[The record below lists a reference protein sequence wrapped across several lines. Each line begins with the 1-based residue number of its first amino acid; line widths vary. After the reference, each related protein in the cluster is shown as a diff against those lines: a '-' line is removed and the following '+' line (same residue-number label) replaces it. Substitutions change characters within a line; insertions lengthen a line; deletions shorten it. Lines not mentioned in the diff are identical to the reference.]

1 MKTVIISSG
10 EIYDYSFCHA
20 IVQSA
25 DRIICADGGT
35 RHAINMSLTPD
46 VIIGDMDSSA
56 ANYIE
61 HFRKKGVEV
70 IQYPQ
75 DKDKT
80 DTHICVEFALAFS
93 REIILLGATGS
104 RIDHMIANISLLKL
118 GIERN
123 IPISM
128 MDNKNH
134 INMIRDSISLEGCKG
149 DYFSLIP
156 FTEKVEGICTK
167 GAKYELK
174 DAEMELGDPYGVSN
188 CFEGNTVEISIKK
201 GYLLVIKAQD

>member
-10 EIYDYSFCHA
+10 EIYDYNFCHD

-35 RHAINMSLTPD
+35 RHAINMKLTPD
-46 VIIGDMDSSA
+46 VIMGDMDSSA
-56 ANYIE
+56 AQYIE
-61 HFRKKGVEV
+61 YYRKKGVEV
-70 IQYPQ
+70 IQFPK

-80 DTHICVEFALAFS
+80 DTHLCVEFALTFS
-93 REIILLGATGS
+93 TEIVLLGATGS

-134 INMIRDSISLEGCKG
+134 INMIRDSISLEGKKG
-149 DYFSLIP
+149 DFFSLIP
-156 FTEKVEGICTK
+156 FTEKVEGICTR
-167 GAKYELK
+167 GAHYELK

-188 CFEGNTVEISIKK
+188 YFEDNTVEVSIKK
-201 GYLLVIKAQD
+201 GYLLVIKSED

>member
-10 EIYDYSFCHA
+10 QINDYGFCHD
-20 IVQSA
+20 IVESA

-35 RHAINMSLTPD
+35 RHAINMKITPD

-56 ANYIE
+56 AKYIDF
-61 HFRKKGVEV
+61 FREKGVEI
-70 IQYPQ
+70 IQYPK

-80 DTHICVEFALAFS
+80 DTHICVEFAINFS
-93 REIILLGATGS
+93 KEIILLGATGS

-123 IPISM
+123 IPISII
-128 MDNKNH
+128 DNKNH
-134 INMIRDSISLEGCKG
+134 IWMIKDSISLTGNIG
-149 DYFSLIP
+149 DFFSLIP

-167 GAKYELK
+167 GAHYELY
-174 DAEMELGDPYGVSN
+174 DAVMELGDPYGVSN
-188 CFEGNTVEISIKK
+188 CFEEKTVEISIKK
-201 GYLLVIKAQD
+201 GYLLVIKSED

>member
-10 EIYDYSFCHA
+10 EIYDYDFCHD
-20 IVQSA
+20 IVHSA

-35 RHAINMSLTPD
+35 RHAINMKLIPD
-46 VIIGDMDSSA
+46 VIMGDMDSSA
-56 ANYIE
+56 AQYIE
-61 HFRKKGVEV
+61 YFRKKGVEV

-80 DTHICVEFALAFS
+80 DTHICVEFALTFS
-93 REIILLGATGS
+93 RSIILLGATGS

-123 IPISM
+123 IPISV

-134 INMIRDSISLEGCKG
+134 IHMIKDSISLEGNKG
-149 DYFSLIP
+149 DFFSLIP
-156 FTEKVEGICTK
+156 FTEKVEGICTR
-167 GAKYELK
+167 GAHYELK

-188 CFEGNTVEISIKK
+188 YFENNIVEVSIKK
-201 GYLLVIKAQD
+201 GYLLVIKSSD

>member
-10 EIYDYSFCHA
+10 EIYDYSFCND
-20 IVQSA
+20 IVKSA

-35 RHAINMSLTPD
+35 RHAINMKLTPD
-46 VIIGDMDSSA
+46 VIMGDLDSSA
-56 ANYIE
+56 AQYIE
-61 HFRKKGVEV
+61 YFRKKGVEI

-80 DTHICVEFALAFS
+80 DTHICVEFALTFS
-93 REIILLGATGS
+93 TEIILLGATGS

-123 IPISM
+123 IPISI

-134 INMIRDSISLEGCKG
+134 ISMIADSISLEGEKG

-167 GAKYELK
+167 GAHYELT
-174 DAEMELGDPYGVSN
+174 DAEMMLGDPYGVSN
-188 CFEGNTVEISIKK
+188 YFEGTAVEVSINK
-201 GYLLVIKAQD
+201 GYLLVIKSED

>member
-10 EIYDYSFCHA
+10 EIYDYNFCHD

-35 RHAINMSLTPD
+35 RHAINMKLTPD
-46 VIIGDMDSSA
+46 VIMGDMDSSA
-56 ANYIE
+56 AQYIE
-61 HFRKKGVEV
+61 YYKKKGVEV
-70 IQYPQ
+70 IQFPQ

-80 DTHICVEFALAFS
+80 DTHLCVEFALTFS
-93 REIILLGATGS
+93 TEIVLLGATGS

-134 INMIRDSISLEGCKG
+134 INMIRDSISLEGKKG
-149 DYFSLIP
+149 DFFSLIP
-156 FTEKVEGICTK
+156 FTEKVEGICTR
-167 GAKYELK
+167 GAHYELK

-188 CFEGNTVEISIKK
+188 YFEDNTVEVSIKK
-201 GYLLVIKAQD
+201 GYLLVIKSED

>member
-10 EIYDYSFCHA
+10 EIYDYGFCHD

-25 DRIICADGGT
+25 DRIICADGGS
-35 RHAINMSLTPD
+35 RHAINMRLMPD

-56 ANYIE
+56 VQYIDYY
-61 HFRKKGVEV
+61 RKKGVEV
-70 IQYPQ
+70 IQYPR

-93 REIILLGATGS
+93 SEIILLGATGS

-118 GIERN
+118 GMDRN
-123 IPISM
+123 IPISI

-134 INMIRDSISLEGCKG
+134 IRMIKDSIVLEGNKG
-149 DYFSLIP
+149 DFFSLIP
-156 FTEKVEGICTK
+156 FSEKVEGISTK
-167 GAKYELK
+167 GARYELT

-188 CFEGNTVEISIKK
+188 CFEAETVEISIRK
-201 GYLLVIKAQD
+201 GYLLVIKAED